1 MMSVTHSHHVSLD
14 VLHTGDPVE
23 DTRIGAVYCR
33 MHNMSIA
40 EEHAPLTVTA
50 AEQLARDT
58 AAAHHSLNSLTM

>member
-1 MMSVTHSHHVSLD
+1 MFCLD
-14 VLHTGDPVE
+14 VLHTGDPAE
-23 DTRIGAVYCR
+23 DMHIGAVFCQ

-40 EEHAPLTVTA
+40 EEHAPLTVSA

>member
-1 MMSVTHSHHVSLD
+1 MSGRDVS
-14 VLHTGDPVE
+14 HTGDSAE
-23 DTRIGAVYCR
+23 DARIGDGYSQ

-40 EEHAPLTVTA
+40 EEHPLTVTA